1 MSKSE
6 IARQFDLPE
15 RQSKL
20 NTMLREEGLKDEQV
34 YCVCRTADVT
44 RFMIGCDKCEEW
56 YHGDCINVTESEAN
70 KIKKFFCQR
79 CRLKEPSLEIKYKQK
94 KPHHHEHSDSKHH
107 KDKERKDREKKDK
120 ERRDK
125 ERRDRE
131 KYKYDKHSPSKNK
144 SSSSSSKS
152 SSSSSSQRCG
162 ACEACYQREDCGRCE
177 NCKDMAK
184 FGGPHKLRQKCKKR
198 QCHNFVQ
205 LAQRPNKTS
214 SSSSIKKHREHE
226 TEKPAL
232 PPPQSPFTTKEEYP
246 TVLKD
251 RNECSDEEMSELSKK
266 FPKDPVIIESSK
278 SKEKDAKTFSR
289 KKKEQTTGIRKRK
302 SRHESDSSDSDSDGG
317 YLRADQATN
326 RQCFGPQCTRPAR
339 PNSKYCGDECGL
351 KLAEAR
357 IYSVLPQRIQEWKMS
372 ECVAESKDI
381 RQLEKIRRQQLE
393 AREVLQQLDQ
403 RHLELDRLVERGKKA
418 SIDPKADDGGEEEG
432 GDGVYIYCVTCGHE
446 VQARRAI
453 RHMENCFNKLE
464 SQTTFGSMFKTR
476 IEGNNMF
483 CDFYNP
489 SSLTY
494 CKRLRVMCP
503 EHTKAPVVKDSE
515 VCGAPLTSN
524 VFDETGEICLAPK
537 KKCLRHYCWEK
548 LRRAEI
554 DMERVRQWL
563 KLDELLEQERLVRQA
578 MTNRAGVL
586 GLMLHS
592 TYDHALAEKLQQSQ
606 QYHQNDHQYHS
617 NNTKY
622 QRTNST
628 SNSTAAAATTAGA
641 QHKHST
647 SQQQHKKQQQQSQQ
661 RHHSSSQRYSS
672 DFHYSSETQ
681 HTSDHQYH
689 STGHKHHHSDHQYHN
704 SDHNTKQQPQHHHS
718 DHQYYSSDRSK
729 PPQPPP
735 PPPPT
740 PTPTPTPHHHSDH
753 QYHSSSRDHKYQASQ
768 RYHSDHQY
776 YCSKKQK

>member
-1 MSKSE
+1 MHYVYPVPVQSTKMSKSE

-34 YCVCRTADVT
+34 YCICRTADVS

-56 YHGDCINVTESEAN
+56 YHGDCINVTETEAN

-79 CRLKEPSLEIKYKQK
+79 CRLKDSSLEIKYKQK
-94 KPHHHEHSDSKHH
+94 KPHHHDHDNSKHH
-107 KDKERKDREKKDK
+107 KDKDKKDREKKDK
-120 ERRDK
+120 EKRDK
-125 ERRDRE
+125 EKKDKE
-131 KYKYDKHSPSKNK
+131 KKDKEKHKHEKHSTSR
-144 SSSSSSKS
+144 SKS
-152 SSSSSSQRCG
+152 SSSRSGSSSHRCG
-162 ACEACYQREDCGRCE
+162 ECEACYQQEDCGRCE
-177 NCKDMAK
+177 NCKDMPK
-184 FGGPHKLRQKCKKR
+184 FGGPHKLQQKCKKR

-205 LAQRPNKTS
+205 LAQKSNKNST
-214 SSSSIKKHREHE
+214 IGVKKHREYE
-226 TEKPAL
+226 PEKPPE
-232 PPPQSPFTTKEEYP
+232 PPKRTSESVDEYM

-251 RNECSDEEMSELSKK
+251 KNECSDEDTLELSKK
-266 FPKDPVIIESSK
+266 LIRDPAAVERNK
-278 SKEKDAKTFSR
+278 PKEKEPKSHN
-289 KKKEQTTGIRKRK
+289 RKRK
-302 SRHESDSSDSDSDGG
+302 EQNSGARKRKGHHESASSDTDSDGG
-317 YLRADQATN
+317 FPKGEGITLS
-326 RQCFGPQCTRPAR
+326 QCFGPQCIKAAR
-339 PNSKYCGDECGL
+339 PNSKYCSDECGL

-357 IYSVLPQRIQEWKMS
+357 VYSVLPQRIQEWKMS
-372 ECVAESKDI
+372 ECVSENRDI

-393 AREVLQQLDQ
+393 AREVLRQLDQ
-403 RHLELDRLVERGKKA
+403 RHLEIDRLVERGKKA
-418 SIDPKADDGGEEEG
+418 EINPHADDGGEEEG
-432 GDGVYIYCVTCGHE
+432 GDVCIYCVTCGHE
-446 VQARRAI
+446 VQVRRAV

-464 SQTTFGSMFKTR
+464 SQTTFGSMYKTR

-503 EHTKAPVVKDSE
+503 EHTKAPTVSDTE

-524 VFDETGEICLAPK
+524 VFDETGEICRASK

-617 NNTKY
+617 GHKY
-622 QRTNST
+622 QRTNSV
-628 SNSTAAAATTAGA
+628 SN
-641 QHKHST
+641 QQKST
-647 SQQQHKKQQQQSQQ
+647 STTTQQKTQQHRQQT
-661 RHHSSSQRYSS
+661 SQRFSN
-672 DFHYSSETQ
+672 DHHYQSEPQ
-681 HTSDHQYH
+681 YHQSDHQYH
-689 STGHKHHHSDHQYHN
+689 STNRKHHHNDHQYHTSDRKHHSDHQYHN
-704 SDHNTKQQPQHHHS
+704 SERK
-718 DHQYYSSDRSK
+718 
-729 PPQPPP
+729 
-735 PPPPT
+735 
-740 PTPTPTPHHHSDH
+740 HHSDH
-753 QYHSSSRDHKYQASQ
+753 QYHSSRERKYQVDHKY
-768 RYHSDHQY
+768 HNDHQY
-776 YCSKKQK
+776 YSSKKHK